1 MKENL
6 RTPDTPKYLNFV
18 ATRNEKMTPYKTLQG
33 NNNPLLMLVLMKFLH
48 NSDAHVSLEELRENS
63 SDKRVYLKTTINS
76 SKTLHTY
83 WKNLV
88 ETRFTHCYDESQDE

>member
-18 ATRNEKMTPYKTLQG
+18 AIRNENMTPYKTLQG

-63 SDKRVYLKTTINS
+63 
-76 SKTLHTY
+76 
-83 WKNLV
+83 
-88 ETRFTHCYDESQDE
+88 

>member
-1 MKENL
+1 
-6 RTPDTPKYLNFV
+6 
-18 ATRNEKMTPYKTLQG
+18 MTPYRTLQG
-33 NNNPLLMLVLMKFLH
+33 NSSPLLMLVLMKFLQ

-63 SDKRVYLKTTINS
+63 SGKRVYLKTTITS

-88 ETRFTHCYDESQDE
+88 ETRFTHCSDESQDE